1 MMFFP
6 YPAVIFLNSS
16 NDTVFPPSGNKWLH
30 RPFLMPMQATFIRWL
45 GRPDFA
51 GAEVF
56 SSSGERVHLAAHT
69 IHDRG
74 DDHRDD
80 DHDDRNDG
88 SIDPVTETHRILI
101 DHGRE
106 HAGVGATEK
115 LRRGVRGDAAGEHE
129 HGAGDET
136 GYAQRQGDAQE
147 AAELRGAEA
156 FGGERQVLRDA
167 LDDADQR
174 QDHEREEEL
183 YETDGDGKF
192 VIEKALRLREESD
205 RHQEPVDDT
214 LLSEDDHPAE
224 GADDRAREHRE
235 DGEGHQHA
243 LVLREF
249 RDVVGRRVAKQRT
262 QDGAQDTQLQA
273 AEEHLLEVGALKYR
287 RVGGHREI
295 PLVWKYCSEQQ

>member
-1 MMFFP
+1 
-6 YPAVIFLNSS
+6 
-16 NDTVFPPSGNKWLH
+16 
-30 RPFLMPMQATFIRWL
+30 MQATFIRWL
-45 GRPDFA
+45 GRPGFA
-51 GAEVF
+51 GAEIYF
-56 SSSGERVHLAAHT
+56 LSGERVYLTAHT

-106 HAGVGATEK
+106 HAGVGTTEE
-115 LRRGVRGDAAGEHE
+115 LRRGVRGDAAGEYE
-129 HGAGDET
+129 HGTGDET
-136 GYAQRQGDAQE
+136 GHAQRQGDAQE

-156 FGGERQVLRDA
+156 LGSERQVLRDA

-174 QDHEREEEL
+174 QDHEREEQL

-192 VIEKALRLREESD
+192 VIEEALRLREESD
-205 RHQEPVDDT
+205 RHQELVDDT

-249 RDVVGRRVAKQRT
+249 RDVVGRRIAEQCT
-262 QDGAQDTQLQA
+262 QDGAEDAQLQTA
-273 AEEHLLEVGALKYR
+273 DEHLLEVGALQYR

-295 PLVWKYCSEQQ
+295 PLVRKYCGEQQ